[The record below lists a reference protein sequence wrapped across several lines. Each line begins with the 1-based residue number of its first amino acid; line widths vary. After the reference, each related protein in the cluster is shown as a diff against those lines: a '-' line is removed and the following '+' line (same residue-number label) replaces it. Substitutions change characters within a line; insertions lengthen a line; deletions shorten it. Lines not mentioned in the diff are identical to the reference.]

1 MPKPQDTGV
10 MKPLPKNPR
19 ERLSLPLSPN
29 LTAAVQALGKAFHRQ
44 QAAVLADL
52 LALSVPALTRNLD
65 ALRVKY
71 EGEQRKALE
80 GVLGRP
86 ADATEAAEV
95 QEGSVRGAYGNDPG
109 D

>member
-1 MPKPQDTGV
+1 MPKPHDTGV
-10 MKPLPKNPR
+10 MKPLPKTPR

-29 LTAAVQALGKAFHRQ
+29 LTAAVQALSKAFHRQ

-71 EGEQRKALE
+71 EDEQRKALE
-80 GVLGRP
+80 NLLGRP
-86 ADATEAAEV
+86 VASSEAEL
-95 QEGSVRGAYGNDPG
+95 QEGSARGGNDPG